1 MSGTI
6 EDIIKYR
13 IEKSLDTFE
22 DAKVLASLGRWKNC
36 VKLLYYSSFYLL
48 TALLLKNNIKANT
61 HKGVKTQFFNH
72 FIKNKILGTEF
83 SEFYSILFTWRQE
96 EDYEDFL
103 DFKEQ
108 NVLPLIKEVED
119 FNKAILGLLDKPE
132 TGK

>member
-1 MSGTI
+1 MSGTK

-22 DAKVLASLGRWKNC
+22 DAKALASIGRWRNC

-48 TALLLKNNIKANT
+48 TALLLKNNIKADT

-72 FIKNKILGTEF
+72 YIKTGILGNEF
-83 SEFYSILFTWRQE
+83 SEFYSVLFTWRQE

-103 DFKEQ
+103 DFKEK

-119 FNKAILGLLDKPE
+119 FNKKILELLK
-132 TGK
+132 